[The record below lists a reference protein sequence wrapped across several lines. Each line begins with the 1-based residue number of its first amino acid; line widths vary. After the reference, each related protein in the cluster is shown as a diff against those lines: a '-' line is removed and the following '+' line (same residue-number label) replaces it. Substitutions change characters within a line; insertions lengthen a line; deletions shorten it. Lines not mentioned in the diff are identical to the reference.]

1 VKNNIRFNRIK
12 FQKHKLKNVLKQY
25 DEKMSEAKNMKAN
38 GYSRIFDCGNL
49 VFEKTLDTI

>member
-1 VKNNIRFNRIK
+1 MKNNIRFNRIK